1 MDKRKLIKR
10 IISIAVTFAMVF
22 FMFRNYGTIVV
33 HASVTDTADGVI
45 VNANEE
51 GEDKTYYLK
60 SDGFYEED
68 GTLVLSKDAG
78 SISNIEAGGVLT
90 TLVIEDATTLAQP
103 ISLTA
108 ASAQVDIY
116 CNMSASSIELN
127 NVGGVSNYGTLTIDN
142 LSFLNDMA
150 SFSNHGTVIAPA
162 LDMGSNAFH
171 DDANAKYI
179 VSSSFSKG
187 DQNLK
192 GTVVAEEETY
202 IKSEGGSFVLQVG
215 DVKRTVTGEVDGLA
229 YDVVKQDLEIDVD
242 NVPTIYVGSTYNL
255 EDYIHFTE
263 GYDGDWE
270 IIYYD
275 SYGEEIDK
283 PSTNGIGDYSFSVV
297 AEETDAF
304 HGNETDDYD
313 FSIEFYP
320 SSELDLTLSGV
331 SNGKYAKEYITINPP
346 SGFQIKSYEGGAKY
360 GSTLKLS
367 KDDLYYESSD
377 EGAAGE
383 SYFNYDYGFYLK
395 RSKDGAQTD
404 YVALVSTFDDVDKI
418 IFDPVVPTIS
428 GSPTV
433 DGEATDIQ
441 DGDEII
447 GKVVKLTLTDE
458 YLYKVVTPDATYTSA
473 AGDIEDGKIDLAFKA
488 EKGSPKKIS
497 IQAYDKSNNEFSIS
511 FTLKHPDDTTTED
524 TTEETTEEETTEEV
538 IIKTDT
544 KVSVSLGNQLY
555 GVEYAPTI
563 TTNSDNAANVV
574 YYYKAVGTDDSNYTQ
589 KKPSGIGNYIVRA
602 VVPASKYYTEGV
614 GEATFSISLLE
625 APEEPYYFVGTKG
638 KHDYYVSRVSLRAPR
653 GYLIAAWLN
662 GTFSNQVLYHEGM
675 QSVVLMRIDDGA
687 MTGAIPITEKLKID
701 YECPR
706 VLDTAKDQDGKTIA
720 FVGVVYA
727 DKVDFSIYDE
737 HLTKVTLDGKDVPIK
752 DGEAKISIESDGGKK
767 EYSVQSEDEAGNT
780 YSMSIKEWATWL
792 QGGIIPENKEVELEG
807 GNGYKLGSGKWTV
820 TGDSTLYNGN
830 FDIYTRSGGRFTF
843 SKID

>member
-10 IISIAVTFAMVF
+10 IISLAVTFAMVF
-22 FMFRNYGTIVV
+22 FMFRNYGSII
-33 HASVTDTADGVI
+33 ANADVTDTADGVV
-45 VNANEE
+45 VNGSEA
-51 GEDKTYYLK
+51 GDDVYYHLK
-60 SDGFYEED
+60 SDGFYDDD
-68 GTLVLSKDAG
+68 GTLVLGKEAG
-78 SISNIEAGGVLT
+78 TISNINVIGVMTSLD
-90 TLVIEDATTLAQP
+90 IDSAATLAQP
-103 ISLTA
+103 ITLSIRSAEVDINCDMTA
-108 ASAQVDIY
+108 ASIEVDT
-116 CNMSASSIELN
+116 
-127 NVGGVSNYGTLTIDN
+127 VGAVVVNGTLTLDN
-142 LSFLNDMA
+142 LSILNDMA
-150 SFSNHGTVIAPA
+150 SFTNHGTLIMPA
-162 LDMGSNAFH
+162 IDMTSYDIHDNAS
-171 DDANAKYI
+171 AKYV
-179 VSSSFSKG
+179 VSSSFIKG
-187 DQNLK
+187 SQDLN
-192 GTVVAEEETY
+192 GTVVADSETY

-242 NVPTIYVGSTYNL
+242 NVPAIYVGSTYNL

-275 SYGEEIDK
+275 RYGEEIDK
-283 PSTNGIGDYSFSVV
+283 PSTYGIGDYSFSVV

-320 SSELDLTLSGV
+320 SSDIDLTLSGV
-331 SNGKYAKEYITINPP
+331 SNVKYAKEYVTITPP
-346 SGFQIKSYEGGAKY
+346 SGFQIKSYEGDATY
-360 GSTLKLS
+360 GSTLKLG
-367 KDDLYYESSD
+367 KDDLYYESED
-377 EGAAGE
+377 AGS
-383 SYFNYDYGFYLK
+383 SYFNYDYGVYL
-395 RSKDGAQTD
+395 RRTKDKAQTD
-404 YVALVSTFDDVDKI
+404 YIALVSKFDNMDEI
-418 IFDPVVPTIS
+418 IFDPVLPKLSKT
-428 GSPTV
+428 PTV
-433 DGEATDIQ
+433 DGVATEIQ
-441 DGDEII
+441 DGDEIV
-447 GKVVKLTLTDE
+447 GETVKLSLEDE
-458 YLYKVVTPDATYTSA
+458 YLHKVVTPDETYTSA

-524 TTEETTEEETTEEV
+524 TTEETTEEEATEEV

-625 APEEPYYFVGTKG
+625 EPEEPYYFVGTKG

-720 FVGVVYA
+720 FAGVVYA

-807 GNGYKLGSGKWTV
+807 GNGYKLGAGKWTV

-830 FDIYTRSGGRFTF
+830 FDVYTRSGGRFTF